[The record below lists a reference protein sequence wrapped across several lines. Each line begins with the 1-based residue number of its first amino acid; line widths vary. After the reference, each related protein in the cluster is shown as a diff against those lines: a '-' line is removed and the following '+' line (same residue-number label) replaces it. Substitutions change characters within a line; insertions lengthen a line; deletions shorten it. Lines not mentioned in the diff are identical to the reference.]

1 MVIGAA
7 RYDAAVIGGGHNG
20 LVAACYLADAG
31 RSVVVLERA
40 PVLGGAVRSEAVF
53 PGFDARL
60 SKYSYLVSLLPPAI
74 IDELGLDIELRRR
87 RISSYTPVGD
97 GGLLVDEGDAA
108 ATAARLGADA
118 DGWFDLYATTAAVAR
133 RVFPTL
139 LEPLRDHDA
148 MRAHVADDAA
158 WSALFERPLGE
169 LIESRLAGD
178 TARGV
183 VLTDA
188 LIGTFSR
195 AHARDLRQNRCFLY
209 HVIGGGSGHWDVPVG
224 GMGTISEALAD
235 AARRRG
241 VELRTDAEVEA
252 VGLDDDGAT
261 LTLRGGAPVRSGQ
274 LLANVAPA
282 VLDRLLGRTPVVTA
296 EGAQLKVNMLLA
308 RLPALRDRSVAPAD
322 AFAGTFHVN
331 EGYRQLEVAYA
342 EAAAGRLPE
351 VTPCEVYCH
360 SLTDPSILGDDLAAA
375 GAQTLTLFGLHQPAR
390 LFREDPVGALR
401 QAFDAALA
409 SLDSVLAEPIAD
421 CLLSPEC
428 VEVMGPLEIEAA
440 LGMPGGNIFHGDLQ
454 WPFAEHADEVGRWGT
469 ETAHPGVFVCGAGAR
484 RGGGVSGIPG
494 RNAAM
499 AALGRYAT

>member
-1 MVIGAA
+1 M
-7 RYDAAVIGGGHNG
+7 
-20 LVAACYLADAG
+20 
-31 RSVVVLERA
+31 
-40 PVLGGAVRSEAVF
+40 
-53 PGFDARL
+53 
-60 SKYSYLVSLLPPAI
+60 
-74 IDELGLDIELRRR
+74 
-87 RISSYTPVGD
+87 
-97 GGLLVDEGDAA
+97 
-108 ATAARLGADA
+108 
-118 DGWFDLYATTAAVAR
+118 
-133 RVFPTL
+133 
-139 LEPLRDHDA
+139 
-148 MRAHVADDAA
+148 
-158 WSALFERPLGE
+158 
-169 LIESRLAGD
+169 
-178 TARGV
+178 
-183 VLTDA
+183 
-188 LIGTFSR
+188 
-195 AHARDLRQNRCFLY
+195 
-209 HVIGGGSGHWDVPVG
+209 IGGGSGHWDVPVG

-282 VLDRLLGRTPVVTA
+282 VLDRLLGRAPARAA
-296 EGAQLKVNMLLA
+296 EGAQLKVNMLLG

-331 EGYRQLEVAYA
+331 EGYRQLEVAHA
-342 EAAAGRLPE
+342 EAAAGRIPE

-390 LFREDPVGALR
+390 LFRQDPAGALHR
-401 QAFDAALA
+401 AFDAALA

-454 WPFAEHADEVGRWGT
+454 WPFAEHAGEVGRWGT